1 MGAVLLES
9 IRTGLIFSILAIG
22 VVFTF
27 KILDIADLSVE
38 GTFPLGAFILARVI
52 TNGMDPVLALVF
64 SFGAGLIGG
73 FITFVLYKKLK
84 IQPILSG
91 ILTMTILYSV
101 NLRITG
107 KSNVTLFDYET
118 IFTKFSN
125 IPSVVILLI
134 IVLIV
139 KLLVDTLLKTER
151 GYLLVVTGDNEKLVK
166 SLGKNPDLYTM
177 VGLMLSNGLVSLSGG
192 LMAQHQGFVDA
203 GMGATMIV
211 TALASIIIG
220 DTFLKNNKKLKL
232 TTRAIIG
239 AIAYRIIYGIA
250 IDKGLNPNDLK
261 AITAIIV
268 IIFIMYNNASALGMS
283 KLKKRSENGKKFE
296 RGVVQSVKN

>member
-1 MGAVLLES
+1 MGGVLLVSLEQ
-9 IRTGLIFSILAIG
+9 GLIFSLLAIG

-38 GTFPLGAFILARVI
+38 GTFPLGAFVLAKFL
-52 TNGMDPVLALVF
+52 TNGMDPILAIII
-64 SFGAGLIGG
+64 SFLAGAVGG

-84 IQPILSG
+84 IQPILAG
-91 ILTMTILYSV
+91 ILTMTILYSA

-107 KSNVTLFDYET
+107 QSNVTLFDNET
-118 IFTKFSN
+118 LFTKFN
-125 IPSVVILLI
+125 MIPKVALLLI
-134 IVLIV
+134 VVLII
-139 KLLVDTLLKTER
+139 KILVDNLFKTEK

-166 SLGKNPDLYTM
+166 SLGKNPDKYTM
-177 VGLMLSNGLVSLSGG
+177 IGLMLSNGLVALSGA
-192 LMAQHQGFVDA
+192 LMAQYQGFVDA

-220 DTFLKNNKKLKL
+220 DTFLKNNRKLKL

-239 AIAYRIIYGIA
+239 AIAYRVIIGLA
-250 IDKGLNPNDLK
+250 IHKGLNPNDLK

-268 IIFIMYNNASALGMS
+268 VLFISYNNVSALGMN
-283 KLKKRSENGKKFE
+283 KLKGSKKNKVESE
-296 RGVVQSVKN
+296 VAKNA

>member
-1 MGAVLLES
+1 MGGVLLVSLEQ
-9 IRTGLIFSILAIG
+9 GLIFSLLAIG

-38 GTFPLGAFILARVI
+38 GTFPLGAFVLAKFL
-52 TNGMDPVLALVF
+52 TNGMDPILAIII
-64 SFGAGLIGG
+64 SFLAGAVGG

-84 IQPILSG
+84 IQPILAG
-91 ILTMTILYSV
+91 ILTMTILYSA

-107 KSNVTLFDYET
+107 QSNVTLFDNET
-118 IFTKFSN
+118 LFTKFN
-125 IPSVVILLI
+125 MIPKVALLLI
-134 IVLIV
+134 VVLII
-139 KLLVDTLLKTER
+139 KILVDNLFKTEK

-166 SLGKNPDLYTM
+166 SLGKNPDKYTM
-177 VGLMLSNGLVSLSGG
+177 IGLMLSNGLVALSGA
-192 LMAQHQGFVDA
+192 LMAQYQGFVDA

-220 DTFLKNNKKLKL
+220 DTFLKNNRKLKL

-239 AIAYRIIYGIA
+239 AIAYRVIIGLA
-250 IDKGLNPNDLK
+250 IHKGLNPNDLK

-268 IIFIMYNNASALGMS
+268 VLFISYNNVSALGMN
-283 KLKKRSENGKKFE
+283 KLKGSKKNKVESEVAKDA
-296 RGVVQSVKN
+296 

>member
-1 MGAVLLES
+1 MGGVLLVSLEQ
-9 IRTGLIFSILAIG
+9 GLIFSLLAIG

-38 GTFPLGAFILARVI
+38 GTFPLGAFVLAKLL
-52 TNGMDPVLALVF
+52 TNGMDPILAIII
-64 SFGAGLIGG
+64 SFLAGAVGG

-84 IQPILSG
+84 IQPILAG
-91 ILTMTILYSV
+91 ILTMTILYSA

-107 KSNVTLFDYET
+107 QSNVTLFDNET
-118 IFTKFSN
+118 LFTKFN
-125 IPSVVILLI
+125 MIPKVALLLI
-134 IVLIV
+134 VVLII
-139 KLLVDTLLKTER
+139 KILVDNLFKTEK

-166 SLGKNPDLYTM
+166 SLGKNPDKYTM
-177 VGLMLSNGLVSLSGG
+177 IGLMLSNGLVALSGA
-192 LMAQHQGFVDA
+192 LMAQYQGFVDA

-220 DTFLKNNKKLKL
+220 DTFLKNNRKLKL

-239 AIAYRIIYGIA
+239 AIAYRVIIGLA
-250 IDKGLNPNDLK
+250 IHKGLNPNDLK

-268 IIFIMYNNASALGMS
+268 VLFISYNNVSALGMN
-283 KLKKRSENGKKFE
+283 KLKGSKKNKVESE
-296 RGVVQSVKN
+296 VAKNA

>member
-1 MGAVLLES
+1 MGGVLLVSLEQ
-9 IRTGLIFSILAIG
+9 GLIFSLLAIG

-38 GTFPLGAFILARVI
+38 GTFPLGAFVLAKFL
-52 TNGMDPVLALVF
+52 TNGMDPILAIII
-64 SFGAGLIGG
+64 SFLAGAVGG

-84 IQPILSG
+84 IQPILAG
-91 ILTMTILYSV
+91 ILTMTMLYSA

-107 KSNVTLFDYET
+107 QSNVTLFDNET
-118 IFTKFSN
+118 LFTKFN
-125 IPSVVILLI
+125 MIPKVALLLI
-134 IVLIV
+134 VVLII
-139 KLLVDTLLKTER
+139 KILVDNLFKTEK

-166 SLGKNPDLYTM
+166 SLGKNPDKYTM
-177 VGLMLSNGLVSLSGG
+177 IGLMLSNGLVALSGA
-192 LMAQHQGFVDA
+192 LMAQYQGFVDA

-220 DTFLKNNKKLKL
+220 DTFLKNNRKLKL

-239 AIAYRIIYGIA
+239 AIAYRVIIGLA
-250 IDKGLNPNDLK
+250 IHKGLNPNDLK

-268 IIFIMYNNASALGMS
+268 VLFISYNNVSALGMN
-283 KLKKRSENGKKFE
+283 KLKGSKKNKVESEVAKDA
-296 RGVVQSVKN
+296 